1 MIYSQITP
9 FHALNFIFF
18 PVNETVLLKYNN
30 QSDLKACLEKPIKLQ
45 KNDDNFTN
53 VVIELCCAIL
63 VWNLW
68 LLNKACPAQLFNFE
82 IMDLISD

>member
-30 QSDLKACLEKPIKLQ
+30 QSDLKACLENPIKLQ
-45 KNDDNFTN
+45 KNDDNFCNFLQTSS
-53 VVIELCCAIL
+53 IL
-63 VWNLW
+63 D
-68 LLNKACPAQLFNFE
+68 Q
-82 IMDLISD
+82 